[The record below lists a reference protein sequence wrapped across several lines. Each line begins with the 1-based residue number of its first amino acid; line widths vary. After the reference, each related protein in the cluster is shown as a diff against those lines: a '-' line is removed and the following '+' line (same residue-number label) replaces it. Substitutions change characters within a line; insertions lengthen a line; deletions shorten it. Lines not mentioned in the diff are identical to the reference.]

1 MNQFITNKDKSMKF
15 NTSIPAFVFYFNDSH
30 RYLINDKAMRQSL
43 LHSNDKSDVISLI
56 SKEANKNKN
65 KSEREHKVDIPS
77 EKWGE
82 GENINIYITGQRVVN
97 NAFIN

>member
-1 MNQFITNKDKSMKF
+1 
-15 NTSIPAFVFYFNDSH
+15 
-30 RYLINDKAMRQSL
+30 MRLSL
-43 LHSNDKSDVISLI
+43 LHSNDKSDIISLI

-65 KSEREHKVDIPS
+65 KSERENKVDIPF

-97 NAFIN
+97 NAFYKLICNGEVYNCWC